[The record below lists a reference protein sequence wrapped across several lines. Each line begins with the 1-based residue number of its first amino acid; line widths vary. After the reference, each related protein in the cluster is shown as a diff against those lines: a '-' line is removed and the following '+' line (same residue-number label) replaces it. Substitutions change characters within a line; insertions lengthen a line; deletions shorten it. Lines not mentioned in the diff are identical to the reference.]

1 MLHRFQTGLWRE
13 VTSLSLSGPTAS
25 LALRTALATLLSVV
39 VALFLHLDNPS
50 WAGITAL
57 AIIQQDVASSLL
69 RSIDRCLGTIAGA
82 VIGYFSAR
90 LVAHHLLFELI
101 CAAATTFAIYGGER
115 SKHGYAVLLG
125 AVTVILVMFGS
136 LETPDA
142 TISIAVYR
150 CLEILVGVGVSCA
163 VDYSFGPARRG
174 APPAPK
180 PGIFGKPLDQGL
192 LGIALT
198 GGIATAA
205 IPAIWESLQL
215 PGLGQTPVTAFVIII
230 AMRKE
235 PAWTA
240 ANRLAGCIL
249 GGMYGLLCMRL
260 AGDDLIVWL
269 LLMFAG
275 LYASTFVKHGKGD
288 AAYSGHQAAIAILMA
303 MVQGFAP
310 SPDILPAINRLAGI
324 VGGILVVALAQV
336 LLAPVVA
343 RVLTFLLGKRA

>member
-1 MLHRFQTGLWRE
+1 MLHRFQAGLWRE

-174 APPAPK
+174 VPPAPK